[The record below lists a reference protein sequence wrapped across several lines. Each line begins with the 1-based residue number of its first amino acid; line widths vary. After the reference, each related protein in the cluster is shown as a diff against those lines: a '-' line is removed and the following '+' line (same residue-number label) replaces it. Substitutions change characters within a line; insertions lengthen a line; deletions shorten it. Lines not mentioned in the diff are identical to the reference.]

1 MRHPDCT
8 HLTCSCPARVPSV
21 WRVLGPRPAHTSAS
35 VILPG
40 APPREESWDY
50 PSPSPRQLSLSCH
63 GTLSAESLRSCLT
76 SASAV
81 LPGHPLCQE
90 PRITPAQ
97 SHFGFIYFI
106 RAAPV
111 WSHAGLHPA
120 PATAP
125 ASQSHQAHTL
135 YTGDSQTQDHP
146 FRFRRNSYST

>member
-21 WRVLGPRPAHTSAS
+21 WRALGPRPAHTSAS